1 VSDRVVSVSA
11 LTDYLKALFEGDP
24 LLADIWVEG
33 EVSNVFASQAGHT
46 YFTLRDH
53 PSQLECVLFGRS
65 AARQRHPLRLGDHVA
80 VHGHMG
86 IYERRGQYQLVADVV
101 QPAGLGLL
109 WLQLEQLRQK
119 LEAEGLFDES
129 RKRPL
134 PTPPRSIGVV
144 TSAQGAVWHDIQQ
157 VARRRYPFV
166 ELILAPA
173 SVQGDAAPASI
184 VRSIEALQR
193 VERVDLIIVARG
205 GGSVED
211 LWCFNDERVVRAIFA
226 SRVPVVAGIGHETDN
241 TLADDVADLRAPT
254 PSAAA
259 EICLPSVAEAA
270 QRILELAS
278 RAQHSATFALH
289 HRRQVLSLFD
299 RRLRRLTPTREIERM
314 RSSVAA
320 LEARLRLVTNRDVS
334 AHQGDLQRLRDL
346 LVTLEP
352 QAMLNRGYALLS
364 HPSSGHPVS
373 KTSSVRPGETL
384 RAELSNGRLLV
395 DVRETLPGA
404 QELSTARQAPDRAK
418 AKVNA

>member
-1 VSDRVVSVSA
+1 MSERVVSVGILS
-11 LTDYLKALFEGDP
+11 DYLKALFEGDP
-24 LLADIWVEG
+24 VLADIWVEG
-33 EVSNVFASQAGHT
+33 EVSNVFVSGAGHT
-46 YFTLRDH
+46 YFTLKDP

-65 AARQRHPLRLGDHVA
+65 VARQRHTLRLGDQVA
-80 VHGHMG
+80 VHGKLG
-86 IYERRGQYQLVADVV
+86 IYERRGQYQLIADVI

-119 LEAEGLFDES
+119 LEAEGIFDES

-134 PTPPRSIGVV
+134 PTPPHSIGVV

-173 SVQGDAAPASI
+173 SVQGDSAPESI

-226 SRVPVVAGIGHETDN
+226 CRVPVIAGIGHETDY
-241 TLADDVADLRAPT
+241 TLADAVADLRAPT

-259 EICLPSVAEAA
+259 EMCLPSIAEAA
-270 QRILELAS
+270 QRILDLAG
-278 RAQHSATFALH
+278 RAQHATTFALH
-289 HRRQVLSLFD
+289 HRHQVLSLFD
-299 RRLRRLTPTREIERM
+299 RRLRRLTPTRELERM
-314 RSSVAA
+314 RSA
-320 LEARLRLVTNRDVS
+320 LSALDARLRIVTNRDLTTY
-334 AHQGDLQRLRDL
+334 QGGLQRLRDL

-352 QAMLNRGYALLS
+352 GAMLKRGYALLS
-364 HPSSGHPVS
+364 QPV
-373 KTSSVRPGETL
+373 TGEPVRSAADVQVGDSL
-384 RAELSNGRLLV
+384 RAELSNGYLLV
-395 DVRETLPGA
+395 EVSDAVHGDDQHDA
-404 QELSTARQAPDRAK
+404 ARNVSSDTPT
-418 AKVNA
+418 KVTS